1 APRLASLLLL
11 AAPGLA
17 AAGACAPGDAPPADD
32 PPPVILEVAAA
43 PSLRLVEE
51 FRVHGFSDPRDLA
64 TSPSSLAVTPA
75 GELYAFETPDYEI
88 LCYAPDGTFLLRFGR
103 PGTGPGEFSG
113 PARIGV
119 VGDTV
124 WVIESTPPRITLFR
138 SDGTLLSSERYAHV
152 AFPDHSAPL

>member
-1 APRLASLLLL
+1 
-11 AAPGLA
+11 
-17 AAGACAPGDAPPADD
+17 
-32 PPPVILEVAAA
+32 
-43 PSLRLVEE
+43 
-51 FRVHGFSDPRDLA
+51 
-64 TSPSSLAVTPA
+64 A

-88 LCYAPDGTFLLRFGR
+88 RVYAPDGTFLRRLGR

-152 AFPDHSAPL
+152 AFPDHSAPLLAEGEIGHRVAGLAAPDRMRADGRFTSRIVTRFPVSTGREDPIEPGPVRLPRLLFDARGAVVDTIGW